1 MKGIRRRMGKEKVRK
16 IQSSRRKEKEKSK
29 EDQEKQK
36 KEEGLEI
43 EPR

>member
-1 MKGIRRRMGKEKVRK
+1 MGKEKVRK